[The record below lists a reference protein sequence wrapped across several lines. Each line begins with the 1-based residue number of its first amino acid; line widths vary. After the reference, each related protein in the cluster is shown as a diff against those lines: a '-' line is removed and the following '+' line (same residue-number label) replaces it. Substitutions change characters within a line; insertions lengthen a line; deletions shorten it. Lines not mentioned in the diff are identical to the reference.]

1 MNREELKKLLRD
13 HNIQFED
20 LSLHRL
26 TPQAII
32 STHKIVHDDKELQ
45 AAILKLKR
53 ASSTES
59 DSMQAVR
66 RIYSQV
72 LAHISKSHKILAQN
86 YLNKLGVARKISTL
100 CLREFRRG
108 MLKTGRTNIFLKGR
122 KVGKEVL
129 LALKKTDRNEDSRKR
144 RVEVERKKEEIERKK
159 REFEEMEAE
168 RQARKLDFLINQT
181 ELYSHFVL
189 NKRRY
194 LLENDLRLGR
204 DEDVVKRA
212 KVFNENGSEENAN
225 GPDISYS
232 KAREKALEA
241 ANKQMEYTEAYD
253 KCDSTNTAQKERILE
268 CGNARTEERRE
279 VSTQA
284 EIQDSGTSDTNCIQN
299 MTNRSTATDT
309 HDASFRILQPSILKA
324 QLKEYQL
331 KGLNWLV
338 NLYNQG
344 INGILADDMGLG
356 KTVQSISFL
365 AYLFETKGLHG
376 PFLIVTPTSTLPNW
390 ASELERFVPSIS
402 VIKYYGNIKE
412 RRKLKFNSGNIV
424 LTSYSIFILDEK
436 CFMKQKWQYMVL
448 DEAQAIKSNKSLR
461 WNKLLKIKTRNRLLL
476 TGTPIQNNLK
486 ELWSL
491 LHFIMPTLFDN
502 LLEFEDWFMKMNEDK
517 LDRLHMILKPFM
529 LRREKKDV
537 ASELKEKKIKVIYC
551 SLSYRQKKQYE
562 ILERKCPI
570 DFRDREVANVLM
582 HYRKVCNHPDL
593 FQKNDVE
600 TGFSFHMRDNGRKNI
615 GFRSSVCIKMPMGI
629 WIQADKSRYSV
640 NPFVNISGIPTDAAT
655 WKLNS
660 MCGQGIH
667 SEREDAESC
676 QIELD
681 YEEVLAS
688 IKLEKVDLE
697 HIKRS
702 AESVIPT
709 LCYKNVIDDVPRI
722 ITEYDDGSCLLR
734 ISPVNNLSMVK
745 VPASFNLVKDSGKLE
760 TLDLL
765 LAKLFKERHRPL
777 IYFQMTKM
785 MDLMEDYLKMRKY
798 KYLRLDGSTKVS
810 DRRELVERWQ
820 QEDIFIF
827 LLSTRAGGLGINLT
841 AADTVIFYD
850 NDWNPTVDRQAMDRA
865 HRLGQLRDVTVYKL
879 VCLGTVEEKIMELA
893 EKKDEIQKMV
903 IEKGDFIGADI

>member
-1 MNREELKKLLRD
+1 MNREELKKLLSD

-45 AAILKLKR
+45 ATIMQLKR

-72 LAHISKSHKILAQN
+72 LTHISKSHKILVQN
-86 YLNKLGVARKISTL
+86 YLNKLSVARKISTL

-122 KVGKEVL
+122 KVGKEML

-144 RVEVERKKEEIERKK
+144 RVEVERKKEEMERKK

-189 NKRRY
+189 NKRKH
-194 LLENDLRLGR
+194 LLDGDTRLRR
-204 DEDVVKRA
+204 DEDAPKRA
-212 KVFNENGSEENAN
+212 KVCNESGHEENAN
-225 GPDISYS
+225 GPDISYT

-241 ANKQMEYTEAYD
+241 AKKQMEYTASYD
-253 KCDSTNTAQKERILE
+253 TWNGADISQKERVLE
-268 CGNARTEERRE
+268 CGNARTEERGD
-279 VSTQA
+279 VSVQGKA
-284 EIQDSGTSDTNCIQN
+284 LDSGASNANGMQSMAEKGTGPDMHSV
-299 MTNRSTATDT
+299 
-309 HDASFRILQPSILKA
+309 SFRIPQPSILKA

-365 AYLFETKGLHG
+365 AYLFETKKLHG

-402 VIKYYGNIKE
+402 VIKYYGNIKD
-412 RRKLKFNSGNIV
+412 RRRLKFNSGNIV

-436 CFMKQKWQYMVL
+436 YFMKQKWQYMVL

-551 SLSYRQKKQYE
+551 NLSYRQKKQYE

-593 FQKNDVE
+593 FQKNEVE
-600 TGFSFHMRDNGRKNI
+600 TGFSFHMRDHGRKNI
-615 GFRSSVCIKMPMGI
+615 GFRSPVCIKMPMSI
-629 WIQADKSRYSV
+629 WIQADKARYSV
-640 NPFVNISGIPTDAAT
+640 QPCVNMSSIPTDAAP
-655 WKLNS
+655 WRLSS
-660 MCGQGIH
+660 MCGRSVS
-667 SEREDAESC
+667 SERGDADAC
-676 QIELD
+676 DMELD
-681 YEEVLAS
+681 YEDVLES
-688 IKLEKVDLE
+688 IKLEKIDLE
-697 HIKRS
+697 TIRKN
-702 AESVIPT
+702 AAGAIPT

-745 VPASFNLVKDSGKLE
+745 IPDSFNLVKDSGKLE
-760 TLDLL
+760 TLDIL

-785 MDLMEDYLKMRKY
+785 MDLMEDYLKMKKY
-798 KYLRLDGSTKVS
+798 RYLRLDGSTKVS

-820 QEDIFIF
+820 KEDIFIF

-903 IEKGDFIGADI
+903 IEKGDFVGADI